1 MIAEELQT
9 AANEAEESAV
19 TAVDATL
26 NAEEEAAWINLTQDI
41 SRCKFGDVI
50 GDICHKLGIKKSQVA
65 AVKCSLPCESLSPAD
80 ASNMSR
86 DFHHRDHTNPT
97 KPPRSLE
104 SCKTPEALAKRNK
117 AILVDRICKSI
128 LASFLQ
134 DKKDGYKYGMTIEN
148 PVGSLRRQ
156 PYMQGEV
163 VESAL
168 RRTTVDYC
176 AYGKPY
182 RKSTDFWTSYDWTP
196 NGSTGN

>member
-1 MIAEELQT
+1 VKAWTLLSPHEQEAITGMTAEELQS
-9 AANEAEESAV
+9 AADEAEESVAA
-19 TAVDATL
+19 AVDATL
-26 NAEEEAAWINLTQDI
+26 NAEEEATWINLIQDI

-50 GDICHKLGIKKSQVA
+50 GDICQKLGIKKSQVA

-117 AILVDRICKSI
+117 AILVDRMCKSI

-134 DKKDGYKYGMTIEN
+134 DKKDGYK
-148 PVGSLRRQ
+148 
-156 PYMQGEV
+156 
-163 VESAL
+163 
-168 RRTTVDYC
+168 
-176 AYGKPY
+176 
-182 RKSTDFWTSYDWTP
+182 
-196 NGSTGN
+196 